1 MIPRL
6 LQKVSTVSEVEHTKL
21 TMGMSEIDSFVL
33 KFKQLLHSGKKAHL
47 DIKSVTGKA
56 TIHLTVEVD
65 VSNQHPRVQPRNG
78 PARERRREKRAAA
91 REEAAGVAAVNEE
104 EVGKVSGEESEKETN
119 NVVVSTVKVA
129 ETANKVE
136 AK

>member
-1 MIPRL
+1 
-6 LQKVSTVSEVEHTKL
+6 
-21 TMGMSEIDSFVL
+21 MGMSEIDSFVL
-33 KFKQLLHSGKKAHL
+33 KFKELLHSGKKAHL

-129 ETANKVE
+129 ETANKVG

>member
-1 MIPRL
+1 
-6 LQKVSTVSEVEHTKL
+6 
-21 TMGMSEIDSFVL
+21 MSEIDSFVL

-91 REEAAGVAAVNEE
+91 REEAAAVAAVNEE
-104 EVGKVSGEESEKETN
+104 EVGKVSEEESEKETN